1 MPPCGLVS
9 GEHGNWAHRPVIVRA
24 EESLTRNNDL
34 TQKAAEI
41 RAEV

>member
-9 GEHGNWAHRPVIVRA
+9 GEHGNWAHRPVIV
-24 EESLTRNNDL
+24 LTRNNDL